1 MKNYESLAAALSDL
15 KERGYNADFTAETE
29 TVSLYCGELDMRLD
43 SNEFHVDEM
52 YRFDCNSIHDETAVL
67 YAISDPASGVKG
79 ILVDSS
85 GADSCSLNFE
95 IVQKL
100 NLVFTYPSDT

>member
-1 MKNYESLAAALSDL
+1 MRILQQKQKLLA
-15 KERGYNADFTAETE
+15 
-29 TVSLYCGELDMRLD
+29 LYCGELDMRLD
-43 SNEFHVDEM
+43 PDEFHVDEM

-79 ILVDSS
+79 VLVDSS
-85 GADSCSLNFE
+85 GADSCSLNFG

-100 NLVFTYPSDT
+100 NLAFDVPFQYLRILPNFYYET